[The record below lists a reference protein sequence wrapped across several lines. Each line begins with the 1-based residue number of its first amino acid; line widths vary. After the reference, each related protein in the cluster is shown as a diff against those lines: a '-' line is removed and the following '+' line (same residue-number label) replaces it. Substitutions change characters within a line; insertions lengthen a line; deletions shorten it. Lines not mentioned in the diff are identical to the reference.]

1 MEILPLRVG
10 VGKFFFTEGCI
21 AFLPEEIHRLGPKAL
36 MIGGPN
42 SMPALIEHLP
52 DGWNSGLEII
62 REVYAGACSV
72 NQAYAFAEQAMTE
85 GCSVVVGVGGGR
97 CIDLAKA
104 VSVIAGIDIITV
116 PTSLATCAASS
127 AICVMYHD
135 DGRADHSINMK
146 KEVDVCIADPRVLTT
161 APKRLLASGVMDS
174 MAKLVEIMHQ
184 KPISSYKSCFLNHY
198 IGLKNAEVID
208 EILRG
213 EGVSAY
219 HDSANIKLT
228 ENITLINL
236 LLTSIV
242 SGFCFGATQMAL
254 AHGMY
259 DGIRKYYTEEASA
272 FLHGE
277 IVAVGILIQM
287 AYNDCS
293 KDEIAAVKNMMKDM
307 DMPITLTDI
316 GLPPAT
322 TDFSALLTYMYD
334 TCNITEEK
342 EKMTIKELLTTQ

>member
-146 KEVDVCIADPRVLTT
+146 KEVDVCIADP
-161 APKRLLASGVMDS
+161 KGFDD
-174 MAKLVEIMHQ
+174 
-184 KPISSYKSCFLNHY
+184 C
-198 IGLKNAEVID
+198 AE
-208 EILRG
+208 
-213 EGVSAY
+213 
-219 HDSANIKLT
+219 T
-228 ENITLINL
+228 
-236 LLTSIV
+236 
-242 SGFCFGATQMAL
+242 F
-254 AHGMY
+254 
-259 DGIRKYYTEEASA
+259 
-272 FLHGE
+272 
-277 IVAVGILIQM
+277 VGIWSDGFHGQASRDNASETYKQLQ
-287 AYNDCS
+287 
-293 KDEIAAVKNMMKDM
+293 K
-307 DMPITLTDI
+307 L
-316 GLPPAT
+316 
-322 TDFSALLTYMYD
+322 FSQSLYRT
-334 TCNITEEK
+334 
-342 EKMTIKELLTTQ
+342 

>member
-52 DGWNSGLEII
+52 DGWDSGLEII

-161 APKRLLASGVMDS
+161 
-174 MAKLVEIMHQ
+174 
-184 KPISSYKSCFLNHY
+184 
-198 IGLKNAEVID
+198 AEVID